1 MEGLIF
7 TIPVLLVFLFFFI
20 QIFLLFKKI
29 FSYIFK
35 NISELNQEINDNYNP
50 VKSKDKDSN
59 EYLFNQTVERPEE
72 DYIPITDRDINE
84 IDKKSHEKGSETDT
98 QSEIQKSK
106 NNIRKNRKKEDY
118 KENKNKKNKK
128 NKSSASV
135 FNFDNLNDL
144 EKAVILKEILDKPRV
159 LRK

>member
-7 TIPVLLVFLFFFI
+7 IIPVLLVFLFFFI
-20 QIFLLFKKI
+20 QIFLLFKKV

-35 NISELNQEINDNYNP
+35 NISELNQEITDNYNSTP
-50 VKSKDKDSN
+50 TEDR
-59 EYLFNQTVERPEE
+59 EETQYLFNQTLEKPEE

-106 NNIRKNRKKEDY
+106 NNIRKKRKKEDY
-118 KENKNKKNKK
+118 KENKNKQNKN
-128 NKSSASV
+128 SASV

-144 EKAVILKEILDKPRV
+144 EKAVILKEILDKPRA